1 MSEERYIYPD
11 REGSTQPSVRRRKKK
26 QPFSAVCPLIICLF
40 LGAIVFLIWCLI
52 SPPGKKQ
59 GEETPPVPV
68 IETQNTVPGQSELTP
83 VQTEVVP
90 TETAAS
96 AETTEAMTT
105 TETEPPTLGFE
116 TVDESYFDDA
126 LFIGDSRTDGLRLY
140 SPFEG
145 ATYYYKTSL
154 SIFNAMDSTETCD
167 GCYGIRQLLQ
177 NRTYGKIYIMFGI
190 NEAYSD
196 KQSFLDRYEKVIDEI
211 RSYQPDALI
220 YIQSI
225 MYVTAKKMANDP
237 GFSNDGLRAKNEGL
251 KAMANGKDIFY
262 LEVNDALNDG
272 AGNLPGDY
280 TNDGVHLKPEY
291 YHLWSDFLL
300 KNAIVLP
307 GSREPVPEDTGRV
320 DTLPVET
327 KPTSDN

>member
-11 REGSTQPSVRRRKKK
+11 SEGEQTPVRRRKKK
-26 QPFSAVCPLIICLF
+26 KPFYVVCPIIICLL
-40 LGAIVFLIWCLI
+40 LGAVVFGIICLI
-52 SPPGKKQ
+52 SPPGGKKDND
-59 GEETPPVPV
+59 TPTVPV
-68 IETQNTVPGQSELTP
+68 IDTQNVTEGKLPTDAPTEP
-83 VQTEVVP
+83 VVTTEAQTG
-90 TETAAS
+90 TETAATDTE
-96 AETTEAMTT
+96 ETVTT
-105 TETEPPTLGFE
+105 TAETEPTVRGFE

-154 SIFNAMDSTETCD
+154 SIYNAMDSAETCD

-177 NRTYGKIYIMFGI
+177 NRSYAKIYIMFGI

-196 KQSFLDRYEKVIDEI
+196 KETFLNRYADVIEEI
-211 RSYQPDALI
+211 RGYQPDAII

-225 MYVTAKKMANDP
+225 MYVTATKMANDP

-262 LEVNDALNDG
+262 LEINDALNDG
-272 AGNLPGDY
+272 AGNLPSDY
-280 TNDGVHLKPEY
+280 TNDGVHLKPQY
-291 YHLWSDFLL
+291 YSLWSDYLL
-300 KNAIVLP
+300 EHAIVLP
-307 GSREPVPEDTGRV
+307 QAGEPVPQTTDA
-320 DTLPVET
+320 PS
-327 KPTSDN
+327 SDG

>member
-11 REGSTQPSVRRRKKK
+11 QEKPQQRVRRKKT
-26 QPFSAVCPLIICLF
+26 PFYVICPLLVCLIV
-40 LGAIVFLIWCLI
+40 GAVIFGVWCMI
-52 SPPGKKQ
+52 SPPVKPND
-59 GEETPPVPV
+59 ESNPTVPV
-68 IETQNTVPGQSELTP
+68 IESQTDIEIQTQATTAE
-83 VQTEVVP
+83 
-90 TETAAS
+90 TETMP
-96 AETTEAMTT
+96 ETELITEA
-105 TETEPPTLGFE
+105 TEPPTLGFE
-116 TVDESYFDDA
+116 QVDEAYFDDA

-145 ATYYYKTSL
+145 ATYYYATSL
-154 SIFNAMDSTETCD
+154 SIFGVMDSTESCD

-196 KQSFLDRYEKVIDEI
+196 KQTFLERYEKVIEEI
-211 RSYQPDALI
+211 QEYQPEAII

-251 KAMANGKDIFY
+251 KQMADGKKIFY

-272 AGNLPGDY
+272 AGNLPSEY

-291 YHLWSDFLL
+291 YALWSDYLL
-300 KNAIVLP
+300 NNAIMQKIDRELPDVAP
-307 GSREPVPEDTGRV
+307 GSVE
-320 DTLPVET
+320 TLPVET
-327 KPTSDN
+327 TTPIAG